1 MVSLSRF
8 LSLKAYRTE
17 ESVLET
23 VVSYRENLELDDLI
37 DEVRTFIDR
46 IEHFRISDHNWLK
59 RMRSSGEELATR
71 LSQLAAALSTGNATA
86 RKSIK
91 ILAEHLGAFTV
102 KLTEHASMVDLHD
115 SLNLLARSYEE
126 LLLELNKLRLA
137 GAEALHRSRQLKPT
151 NYVRNIFHISMG
163 LMGALLYSFVL
174 TRLQA
179 VAILTAVFV
188 LFGILEITRRLSSR
202 WNDYLVDR
210 VFGAFS
216 RPSERYRINSS
227 SFYVLA
233 LIVIVLF
240 LPKLPVIAAT
250 LVLAF
255 ADPAASLIGK
265 RWGRV
270 TLFRDKTW
278 VGSLAFFAAGT
289 LAVVIYLFLAAPD
302 LGPMRII
309 ATSLIVGFSGALTEL
324 LSTRID
330 DNFSVPIICAVVGTL
345 LLM

>member
-1 MVSLSRF
+1 M
-8 LSLKAYRTE
+8 
-17 ESVLET
+17 ET

-37 DEVRTFIDR
+37 DEVRKFIDR
-46 IEHFRISDHNWLK
+46 IEHFHISDHKWLN
-59 RMRSSGEELATR
+59 RMRSSGEELAAK
-71 LSQLAAALSTGNATA
+71 LSELATAFGTGNITA
-86 RKSIK
+86 KKSIK
-91 ILAEHLGAFTV
+91 ALAEHLGAFTV
-102 KLTEHASMVDLHD
+102 KLTEHSNLGDLHD
-115 SLNLLARSYEE
+115 SLKVLARSYEE

-151 NYVRNIFHISMG
+151 NYVRNLFHISMG
-163 LMGALLYSFVL
+163 LMGSFLYYFVL

-179 VAILTAVFV
+179 VAILTAIFV
-188 LFGILEITRRLSSR
+188 LFGILEITRRLSGR
-202 WNDYLVDR
+202 WNDILVDR

-233 LIVIVLF
+233 LIVIALF

-278 VGSLAFFAAGT
+278 AGSLAFFGVGA
-289 LAVVIYLFLAAPD
+289 LVVAIFLFLAAPD
-302 LGPMRII
+302 LGPLRIM
-309 ATSLIVGFSGALTEL
+309 ATSLLVGFSGALTEL